1 MFIAVFEYISQ
12 KAMTLP
18 FSKSVT
24 KDSESNIY
32 IYKLPINLSHF
43 PRNITYKGCCISYQY
58 M

>member
-32 IYKLPINLSHF
+32 IYKLPINLFTF
-43 PRNITYKGCCISYQY
+43 P
-58 M
+58 